1 MWNGWFHMFYSS
13 KISADQG
20 PKKQKMYEM
29 MTSLASAPC
38 LQESLSQVFH
48 QTTSGCGL
56 FRMAQG
62 ELPKLTSGSSMFT
75 DAW

>member
-1 MWNGWFHMFYSS
+1 MAGFTCFTAPKYRPT
-13 KISADQG
+13 KAQ
-20 PKKQKMYEM
+20 KKQKMYEM